1 MHKFKVGDVVRLKT
15 VKELD
20 EEFGD
25 GWRSSFWVLR
35 SMESQHLGNTVTIRA
50 CEYFESSPRA
60 TGYFIHED
68 YSRFYCEELFVDPN
82 EELTAISMDFSFDD
96 LIK

>member
-15 VKELD
+15 AEELD
-20 EEFGD
+20 EEFGE
-25 GWRSSFWVLR
+25 WRDRFWVTG
-35 SMESQHLGNTVTIRA
+35 SMESQHFGNTVTIRA
-50 CEYFESSPRA
+50 CGYFESSPRA

-68 YSRFYCEELFVDPN
+68 FSYFYCEELFVDPD
-82 EELTAISMDFSFDD
+82 EELKEFSMDFFFDD